1 MELKVTM
8 QNLTYG
14 FNLGKF
20 EDPAGMLSLDQD
32 IVGAVCE
39 DEACKATLASWEN
52 GTIDRMV
59 DE

>member
-1 MELKVTM
+1 
-8 QNLTYG
+8 
-14 FNLGKF
+14 LGKF